1 MTKPEDRVA
10 DTEGLGDEPKD
21 DWERIELAE
30 GERPIDL
37 LKPKSKKHDQVLD
50 YLMTRLDRS
59 ERAMQRFHPRWNVN
73 ELKMQAYITL
83 PKYEQL
89 LKNMN
94 KQGRPPKNVSII
106 IPTSYATVAT
116 ITTFMT
122 HAFVGR
128 RPVFQ
133 AGTYD
138 DKWMPNARNLELV
151 NQYNLDHNRFV
162 RACAQANQDWQIY
175 GVSAYRLG
183 WTKEMRMRT
192 RRRPVERL
200 SYDGTPVRAGMETLR
215 ELTRV
220 YEGNTVVPVDPYTFF
235 PDPSVPMHLVAEKGE
250 FVFWRTFEG
259 KHQLLKDEADGILK
273 WVNAAATNL
282 GAGRWNS
289 SSSRGASLRSVAYD
303 GEPHPEEGDYPA
315 RIGGRAGIK
324 DRYVVD
330 QGTVE
335 IIPRELGL
343 GNETR
348 PEKWL
353 FTILNQD
360 QIVQAEPFISDH
372 GLHPVAVAEPGVQG
386 YGLGNPGTIDYTGP
400 LQDAI
405 SWLFNSH
412 MDNVRKVIND
422 SLVVD
427 PKMIVMKDLKPE
439 ENEVHRIIRLKE
451 SMLGSDVKQ
460 AIYQLPVQDVTRGH
474 IADIQVLFG
483 INERITGVSDN
494 MMGFQDLGGRKTA
507 TEVRTAAGAASSR
520 LAHTNRL
527 VSAQQMVPLAEMMT
541 LNNQQY
547 LSDDFFIMITGEE
560 GAKAPIRVS
569 PEMIVGDFYFPQHDG
584 TLPLDRVALLD
595 VWKEIMTLILG
606 SPVLQQ
612 SHELP
617 RVFEYVA
624 DLGGARNIET
634 MRRAQVPS
642 NTPVMPQPDGAVED
656 QARRGNLVPITPD
669 VQRMMM

>member
-1 MTKPEDRVA
+1 MNDEIVS
-10 DTEGLGDEPKD
+10 DTEGLGDEPKSE
-21 DWERIELAE
+21 WSTAEVVSKSPIELLA
-30 GERPIDL
+30 
-37 LKPKSKKHDQVLD
+37 PKSKLHDKTLD

-59 ERAMQRFHPRWNVN
+59 EQAMSKFHSRWNVN
-73 ELKMQAYITL
+73 ELKMQAYISL

-89 LKNMN
+89 LKDMN
-94 KQGRPPKNVSII
+94 KKGKPPRNVSII
-106 IPTSYATVAT
+106 IPTSYATVST
-116 ITTFMT
+116 IATFMT

-138 DKWMPNARNLELV
+138 DRWMKNARNVELV

-162 RACAQANQDWQIY
+162 RACAAANMDWQIY
-175 GVSAYRLG
+175 GFSGYRIG
-183 WTKEMRMRT
+183 WTKEMRYRT
-192 RRRPVERL
+192 RRQRPMRMDF
-200 SYDGTPVRAGMETLR
+200 DGTQVEGAPETQR
-215 ELTRV
+215 ELVRV
-220 YEGNTVVPVDPYTFF
+220 YEGNTIISIDPYCFF
-235 PDPSVPMHLVAEKGE
+235 PDPTVPMHMVAERGE

-259 KHQLLKDEADGILK
+259 KHSLLRDEADGTLK
-273 WVNAAATNL
+273 YVNAAATTINS
-282 GAGRWNS
+282 GRWYTTHGGQS
-289 SSSRGASLRSVAYD
+289 MRSVAYD
-303 GEPHPEEGDYPA
+303 GEPHPENTAFPG
-315 RIGGRAGIK
+315 RVGGKAGVK

-330 QGTVE
+330 EGTIE

-343 GNETR
+343 GESTR
-348 PEKWL
+348 PEKWI
-353 FTILNQD
+353 FTVLNQD
-360 QIVQAEPFISDH
+360 QIVQAAPFISDH
-372 GLHPVAVAEPGVQG
+372 GYHPVAIAEPGAQG
-386 YGLGNPGTIDYTGP
+386 YGFGSPGTIDYTGP

-422 SLVVD
+422 SLIVD

-439 ENEVHRIIRLKE
+439 ENEVHRVIRLKE
-451 SMLGSDVKQ
+451 SMMGSDVKQ

-507 TEVRTAAGAASSR
+507 TEIRTAAGAASSR
-520 LAHTNRL
+520 LAFTNRL

-547 LSDDFFIMITGEE
+547 LSDDFLLSVVGPSAAE
-560 GAKAPIRVS
+560 APIRVS
-569 PEMIVGDFYFPQHDG
+569 PEMLVGDFYFPQHDG

-595 VWKEIMTLILG
+595 VWKEIMQLILG
-606 SPVLQQ
+606 SQLLQQ
-612 SHELP
+612 SHDLSK
-617 RVFEYVA
+617 VFEYVA

-634 MRRAQVPS
+634 MRRA
-642 NTPVMPQPDGAVED
+642 PQAPIPPMNALPDEEVSRGAE
-656 QARRGNLVPITPD
+656 AGNLVPLRGL
-669 VQRMMM
+669 Q

>member
-1 MTKPEDRVA
+1 MDDLVS
-10 DTEGLGDEPKD
+10 DTEGLGDEMEK
-21 DWERIELAE
+21 DWEGVTQPSLSPIE
-30 GERPIDL
+30 R
-37 LKPKSKKHDQVLD
+37 LKPKSKLHETVLD
-50 YLMTRLDRS
+50 YLLTRLDRS
-59 ERAMQRFHPRWNVN
+59 ERAMQMFHPRWNVN
-73 ELKMQAYITL
+73 ELKLQAYISL
-83 PKYEQL
+83 PKYEQI
-89 LKNMN
+89 LKEMN
-94 KQGRPPKNVSII
+94 RKAKPPKQVSII
-106 IPTSYATVAT
+106 IPTSYATVST

-138 DKWMPNARNLELV
+138 DKWLPNARNIETV

-162 RACAQANQDWQIY
+162 RHVAQTNQDWQIY
-175 GVSAYRLG
+175 GFSGLRLG

-192 RRRPVERL
+192 RRSAPQRVGFDGSPV
-200 SYDGTPVRAGMETLR
+200 TMPTQITR

-220 YEGNTVVPVDPYTFF
+220 YEGNLVVAIDPFTFF
-235 PDPSVPMHLVAEKGE
+235 PDTSVPMHMVAEKGE
-250 FVFWRTFEG
+250 FVFWRTFEA
-259 KHQLLKDEADGILK
+259 KHSLLRDEADGVLK
-273 WVNAAATNL
+273 YVNAAQVTLNISRSGTSA
-282 GAGRWNS
+282 
-289 SSSRGASLRSVAYD
+289 RGASMRSLAYD
-303 GEPHPEEGDYPA
+303 GEAHPEENQGTGSA
-315 RIGGRAGIK
+315 RVGGRYGSIK

-335 IIPRELGL
+335 IIPKELGL
-343 GNETR
+343 SDETR

-372 GLHPVAVAEPGVQG
+372 GYHPVAIAEPGVQG

-427 PKMIVMKDLKPE
+427 PKMVVMKDLKPE

-451 SMLGSDVKQ
+451 SMMGADVRQ

-474 IADIQVLFG
+474 ITDIQVLFG

-494 MMGFQDLGGRKTA
+494 MMGTQDTGGRKTA
-507 TEVRTAAGAASSR
+507 TEIRTASGAAGSR
-520 LAHTNRL
+520 LAFTNRMI
-527 VSAQQMVPLAEMMT
+527 SAQQMIPLAEMMT

-547 LSDDFFIMITGEE
+547 LSDDFFLQVTGEA
-560 GAKAPIRVS
+560 GAKAPIRIT
-569 PEMIVGDFYFPQHDG
+569 PDMLVGDFYFPQHDG
-584 TLPLDRVALLD
+584 TLPLDRVAMLD
-595 VWKEIMTLILG
+595 VWKEIMGLILQA
-606 SPVLQQ
+606 PVLQQ
-612 SHELP
+612 KYDLG
-617 RVFEYVA
+617 RVFEHVA

-634 MRRAQVPS
+634 MRNAGITPS
-642 NTPVMPQPDGAVED
+642 TPVMPQPDEAVER
-656 QARRGNLVPITPD
+656 QADAGNLVPLTPD
-669 VQRMMM
+669 VISRMQH